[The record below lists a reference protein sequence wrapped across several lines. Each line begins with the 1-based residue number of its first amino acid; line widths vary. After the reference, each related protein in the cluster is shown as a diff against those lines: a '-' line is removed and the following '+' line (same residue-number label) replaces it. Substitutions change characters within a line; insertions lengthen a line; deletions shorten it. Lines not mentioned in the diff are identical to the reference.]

1 MLELS
6 KYRWEKILVVFEGEE
21 IHLDPALQAQLSNS
35 SINHNP
41 TLAEPFH
48 SPPLEKSS
56 HIPPLE
62 KGGEG
67 GFSDKNNSTIF
78 PEHNFEDLRREL
90 VSRKYSYKTV
100 KGYLYYNRDFL
111 KFTGKNPSEIIDE
124 DIKDYLFH
132 LAEEKK
138 AATSTLNQAINALK
152 FYYLKVQKE
161 EKIVTL
167 FFLRQPLMS

>member
-1 MLELS
+1 L
-6 KYRWEKILVVFEGEE
+6 G
-21 IHLDPALQAQLSNS
+21 
-35 SINHNP
+35 
-41 TLAEPFH
+41 
-48 SPPLEKSS
+48 
-56 HIPPLE
+56 

-67 GFSDKNNSTIF
+67 GIPDKNNSTII
-78 PEHNFEDLRREL
+78 PEHNFEDLRRKL

-138 AATSTLNQAINALK
+138 
-152 FYYLKVQKE
+152 
-161 EKIVTL
+161 EKIVTP
-167 FFLRQPLMS
+167 FYMRQPLMS

>member
-1 MLELS
+1 
-6 KYRWEKILVVFEGEE
+6 VVFEGEE

-35 SINHNP
+35 YSNHNP
-41 TLAEPFH
+41 T
-48 SPPLEKSS
+48 
-56 HIPPLE
+56 LE

-90 VSRKYSYKTV
+90 GSRKYSYKTVNPVREYSLNEYICHKIGLPALFFSNGV

-138 AATSTLNQAINALK
+138 
-152 FYYLKVQKE
+152 
-161 EKIVTL
+161 EKIVTP
-167 FFLRQPLMS
+167 FYMRQPLMS